1 MISKIFTVYD
11 CKAEAYLPPFMYQN
25 KGEAIRA
32 FADTVNNEKSMMN
45 KHPEDYTLFELGTWD
60 DNSAKYDILF
70 TPVSLG
76 KAIEYLKKSDII
88 SMPGVNS

>member
-1 MISKIFTVYD
+1 MISKLFTIYD
-11 CKAEAYLPPFMYQN
+11 CKAEAYLKPFMYQN

-32 FADTVNNEKSMMN
+32 FSDTVNSNDSMLN

-60 DNSAKYDILF
+60 DNTAKYDIYF

-76 KAIEYLKKSDII
+76 KALEYLKGNAIV
-88 SMPGVNS
+88 SMPAVNS